1 MATHSTC
8 GSEWRKTARGRKGA
22 VPKERDQSQGSW
34 CMKTGSRGD
43 AARRSGHRRRVLELA
58 SLAGSP
64 SLGDKR
70 TEGRGERALCSPA
83 AGILAGEGAESLL
96 RLFHKSR
103 LLTRKDQIVP
113 VK

>member
-1 MATHSTC
+1 
-8 GSEWRKTARGRKGA
+8 
-22 VPKERDQSQGSW
+22 
-34 CMKTGSRGD
+34 MKTGSRGD